1 MSPSQLLAFQK
12 QLLQWFS
19 EYQRPLPW
27 RETYLPYPVWVSEI
41 MLQQTQVSTA
51 LPYFKRWMNTLPD
64 IKAVAEASEE
74 TILKLWEGLGYYSRA
89 RNIQKTATLICEEH
103 GGKFPSDFEKVLAL
117 PGIGRY
123 TAGAITSIAFNQNK
137 PIVDGNVVRVVCRL
151 MDFRDNPKSTIMVQ
165 TLWRLA
171 EDWIPK
177 GKARF
182 FNQALMELGA
192 LICLPQQPTC
202 LFCPVQTYC
211 QALEAGSVDQIPL
224 KVKRHPLKAITT
236 VLAVIQDEKRFLIR
250 KRPSEGL
257 MGGLWEFPNINL
269 KKNEVMEKALLVGI
283 KQQHNLQITIDQ
295 TLPMIKHGY
304 TSFKVQLHC
313 FLCLAEK
320 GISQTEGSSTKW
332 VTLEQLQQF
341 SFPAAHTKLI
351 QVLQKKIGDS

>member
-41 MLQQTQVSTA
+41 MLQQTQVITV
-51 LPYFKRWMNTLPD
+51 LPYFKRWMNALPD

-89 RNIQKTATLICEEH
+89 RNIQKTATLVCEKHE
-103 GGKFPSDFEKVLAL
+103 GKFPSDFEKILAL

-123 TAGAITSIAFNQNK
+123 TAGAITRIAFNQNK
-137 PIVDGNVVRVVCRL
+137 PIVDGNVVRVICRL
-151 MDFRDNPKSTIMVQ
+151 MGFRENPKSTIMVQ

-171 EDWIPK
+171 EEWIPK

-182 FNQALMELGA
+182 FNQAL
-192 LICLPQQPTC
+192 
-202 LFCPVQTYC
+202 
-211 QALEAGSVDQIPL
+211 QALEAGVVEQIPM
-224 KVKRHPLKAITT
+224 KVKRHPLKSITT
-236 VLAVIQDEKRFLIR
+236 VLAVIQHEKRFLIR
-250 KRPSEGL
+250 KRPAEGL
-257 MGGLWEFPNINL
+257 MGGLWEFPNIHL
-269 KKNEVMEKALLVGI
+269 KKNEVMEKALVGGI
-283 KQQHNLQITIDQ
+283 KQQHNLAITIDQ

-313 FLCLAEK
+313 FLCLSEK
-320 GISQTEGSSTKW
+320 GIAQTEDSSTKW

-341 SFPAAHTKLI
+341 SFPAAHKKLI
-351 QVLQKKIGDS
+351 QVLQKKIGGS